1 MSETI
6 IFILISILGNQ
17 AVSDLSLSEAIEI
30 ALENNTSIKIEREN
44 VEISTGEIKTQQG
57 IFDPILNINSSYS
70 DSKIPTVST
79 FIPSGTINQEEF
91 NISSGIEGELPTGT
105 FYNILNFSLS
115 RTNTD
120 SPIEDLSPNLFTS
133 LRFSLGQELLKDFGL
148 ETNLTPIITAKR
160 NSDISRKEL
169 EVIISDTLLQVETNY
184 WVLVA
189 TKKNLEL
196 ERTALDL
203 ARDLQRRN
211 EIQVEVGVLP
221 PVAVTQAKAEV
232 AARKVDVIRAE
243 NLLRASEDALK
254 NLLAISLEKRI
265 SPTDEP
271 KTEIL
276 LFDEDEQ
283 LREALLKRPEVE
295 QAKLNIE
302 NKETLKKFFSNQRLP
317 TLSVEGSVE
326 IQGLGGDEN
335 PDRLSFGGEP
345 EPIPDL
351 FLGQGKSFRTLFD
364 GDFPTWEIVGIFRF
378 PLFNRTA
385 RGNYIKA
392 NAELDRSLIALK
404 QVTDNVAL
412 DIRNAIR
419 EIDNSIRRIEAA
431 KVSVELAEQVVVN
444 EEERLN
450 VGIGTTREVL
460 EAQRDSVDAQ
470 TQEILAVT
478 DYNIALAALEKA
490 RGTIISTNN
499 IELVE

>member
-17 AVSDLSLSEAIEI
+17 AVTDLSLSEAIEI

-57 IFDPILNINSSYS
+57 IFDPTLNIDSSYS
-70 DSKIPTVST
+70 ESKIPTTST

-105 FYNILNFSLS
+105 FYNILNFSLN
-115 RTNTD
+115 RTTTD
-120 SPIEDLSPNLFTS
+120 SPINDLSPSMFTS
-133 LRFSLGQELLKDFGL
+133 FRFSLGQELLKDFGL
-148 ETNLTPIITAKR
+148 ETNLAPIITAER

-189 TKKNLEL
+189 AKKNLEL

-221 PVAVTQAKAEV
+221 PVAVTQAKAEI
-232 AARKVDVIRAE
+232 ASRKVDVIRAE

-265 SPTDEP
+265 YPTDEP

-317 TLSVEGSVE
+317 TLSIEGAVE

-335 PDRLSFGGEP
+335 PDRLSFGDVP
-345 EPIPDL
+345 EPIPPE
-351 FLGQGKSFRTLFD
+351 FLGQGKAFRSLFARE
-364 GDFPTWEIVGIFRF
+364 FPTWEIVGLFRF

-478 DYNIALAALEKA
+478 DYNIALATLEKA